1 MSINFTKQIKCP
13 SCANLADMTLWQS
26 ITVSDSPDLKD
37 DLLKGKVNIFRCA
50 SCGASALVPVPLL
63 YHDEEKRLM
72 ISFSPCEETD
82 KIRLF
87 NEIKKTSRES
97 GELSELSDYNLRFV
111 CSYNEFLEKILI
123 SDSGLSD
130 KTIEVLKLLVLMQES
145 EKMENRVCMFGK
157 KDGEQIEFMVQ
168 DKKEGQ
174 IYTSRVPMETYN
186 TVSKSLK
193 ESGVKDRSFDWEIV
207 DADYAAS
214 LLRGANNS
222 L

>member
-207 DADYAAS
+207 DSEYAAS

>member
-1 MSINFTKQIKCP
+1 
-13 SCANLADMTLWQS
+13 
-26 ITVSDSPDLKD
+26 
-37 DLLKGKVNIFRCA
+37 
-50 SCGASALVPVPLL
+50 
-63 YHDEEKRLM
+63 
-72 ISFSPCEETD
+72 
-82 KIRLF
+82 
-87 NEIKKTSRES
+87 
-97 GELSELSDYNLRFV
+97 
-111 CSYNEFLEKILI
+111 
-123 SDSGLSD
+123 

-145 EKMENRVCMFGK
+145 EKMDSRVCMFGK

-207 DADYAAS
+207 DSEYAAS